1 METYSEDTTNK
12 RAVQKSPHISLDNAI
27 SSEEIGTYQGKN
39 ENSPRNREIK
49 LRKNEMKVRKKDFEV
64 PKNFF
69 VSPWTFQDLYGG
81 ISRFPSPP
89 DFFSP
94 KSHFALP
101 KNQKNIHEDMGISP
115 WILGFIGIEC
125 RL

>member
-1 METYSEDTTNK
+1 
-12 RAVQKSPHISLDNAI
+12 
-27 SSEEIGTYQGKN
+27 
-39 ENSPRNREIK
+39 
-49 LRKNEMKVRKKDFEV
+49 MKVRKKDFEV

-69 VSPWTFQDLYGG
+69 APPWTFQDLHGG

-101 KNQKNIHEDMGISP
+101 KNQKNIHEDIEHISVD
-115 WILGFIGIEC
+115 IGFY
-125 RL
+125 RDRVSALVA